1 MIFDVQLAKNGEYT
15 LSVNNINIYSMYNP
29 RKDAEKFIIQA
40 YNRDAEG
47 YVLIGLGLGY
57 HLEQLIKM
65 NKKKKIFVLAFDKQE
80 IEVFNKFSSRK
91 HSIVADNVELII
103 EGNLR
108 GQFLNFQMLIPFAVM
123 KAIGYDHHLYPYL
136 EDIKIR
142 QMSNNTFGSIM
153 KENFKGNIDNN
164 DTSINSLYKQY
175 IGKSAFLISAGPSL
189 DSSMNIIE
197 EIQEKVFVLCV
208 GSALKVLLE
217 NNIYPDAVI
226 ITDPS
231 PLVMKQ
237 ISDADYDGM
246 LFYLAT
252 ANHEMTLT
260 HVGERFIIF
269 QEGYSLSEEF
279 SKTHSIPLLETGGS
293 VATTAFSLLEYMG
306 FEKIFLFGQDLG
318 FIGTNTHAMNSTSNV
333 KIQET
338 TIFRKVIA
346 NSGEYINTRA
356 DLDSF
361 RRWFEKKASKTSMKL
376 YNTALSG
383 AKIEGIPYINENEI
397 LHILC
402 K

>member
-1 MIFDVQLAKNGEYT
+1 MIFDVKLAKNDEYT

-29 RKDAEKFIIQA
+29 RRDAEKFIIQA

-65 NKKKKIFVLAFDKQE
+65 NKKKKILVVAFDKQE
-80 IEVFNKFSSRK
+80 IEVFNQFSSNK
-91 HSIVADNVELII
+91 DIIVADNVEII
-103 EGNLR
+103 NYMSLKV
-108 GQFLNFQMLIPFAVM
+108 QLLNFQMIIPFAVM
-123 KAIGYDHHLYPYL
+123 KAIGKDHYLYSYI

-142 QMSNNTFGSIM
+142 QMSIKTYGPLM
-153 KENFKGNIDNN
+153 KENFISNIDNN
-164 DTSINSLYKQY
+164 DSPITFLYEQY

-189 DSSMNIIE
+189 ENSVKIIG
-197 EIQEKVFVLCV
+197 EIKEKVFVLCV
-208 GSALKVLLE
+208 GSALNVLLD
-217 NNIYPDAVI
+217 NNIVPDAVI

-231 PLVMKQ
+231 PLVIKQ
-237 ISDADYDGM
+237 ISEVDYDGI

-260 HVGERFIIF
+260 HIGKRFIIF

-279 SKTHSIPLLETGGS
+279 AKTHNVRLLETGGS

-306 FEKIFLFGQDLG
+306 FDKTYLFGQDLG
-318 FIGTNTHAMNSTSNV
+318 FNGTNTHAVKSTSNAKV
-333 KIQET
+333 QGKT
-338 TIFRKVIA
+338 SFRKVIA

-361 RRWFEKKASKTSMKL
+361 RRWFEKKASKTSIKL
-376 YNTALSG
+376 YNTALRG
-383 AKIEGIPYINENEI
+383 AKIKGIPYISEKEI
-397 LHILC
+397 L
-402 K
+402 KKFR

>member
-1 MIFDVQLAKNGEYT
+1 MKLAKNGEYT

-40 YNRDAEG
+40 YNKDAEG

-57 HLEQLIKM
+57 HLEHLVKLCE
-65 NKKKKIFVLAFDKQE
+65 KKKIIVLPIDKQE
-80 IEVFNKFSSRK
+80 LEVFNNFSSRK
-91 HSIVADNVELII
+91 HSIVTDNVELIS
-103 EGNLR
+103 EGNLSD
-108 GQFLNFQMLIPFAVM
+108 QFLNFQMLIPFAVM

-142 QMSNNTFGSIM
+142 QMSNNKFCSLM
-153 KENFKGNIDNN
+153 KENFKSNIDNK
-164 DTSINSLYKQY
+164 DLSINFLYEQY
-175 IGKSAFLISAGPSL
+175 KGKLAFLISAGPSL
-189 DSSMNIIE
+189 ESTVNILG
-197 EIQEKVFVLCV
+197 EIQEKAFVLCV
-208 GSALKVLLE
+208 GSALNVLLE
-217 NNIYPDAVI
+217 NNIVPDAVI
-226 ITDPS
+226 VTDPS

-237 ISDADYDGM
+237 ILEVDYDGM

-252 ANHEMTLT
+252 ANHEMTLN

-269 QEGYSLSEEF
+269 QEGFSLSEDF
-279 SKTHSIPLLETGGS
+279 AKTHGIPLLETGGS

-306 FEKIFLFGQDLG
+306 FEKICFFGQDLG

-333 KIQET
+333 KFQET
-338 TIFRKVIA
+338 TNFRKVIA

-356 DLDSF
+356 DLNSF
-361 RRWFEKKASKTSMKL
+361 KRWFEKKASKTSIKL

-383 AKIEGIPYINENEI
+383 AKIKGIPYISENEI